1 MSEKKW
7 EKTFE
12 IEVPVERVWEAMT
25 TREELQVL
33 FSAPEDRGLDDGMPT
48 LEVLEAV
55 PLKKL
60 RWIQSRTEPPQ
71 HAEFTVTFE
80 SKEIGS
86 SVTVTRFGFGEGED
100 ADIFSNSFGL
110 GWLHGFRDMILYLET
125 GQVVHRHYNGC
136 SLSAM
141 GMSYQETPAGI
152 RVCEV
157 GEKGLAADAGLER
170 DDRIVRIGNTP
181 VYTRSDVW
189 VLNQVHPE
197 GTMLDV
203 EFIRGRELM
212 HSKGRTVGLDARLF
226 GE

>member
-12 IEVPVERVWEAMT
+12 IAVPVDRVWEAMT
-25 TREELQVL
+25 SGEELKVL
-33 FSAPEDRGLDDGMPT
+33 FSAPEDRALDEGMPK

-60 RWIQSRTEPPQ
+60 RWVQYRDQTPNK
-71 HAEFTVTFE
+71 AEFTVTFE

-141 GMSYQETPAGI
+141 GMSYEETPAGI

-157 GEKGLAADAGLER
+157 GEKGLARDARLER
-170 DDRIVRIGNTP
+170 GDRIVRIGKTP

-189 VLNQVHPE
+189 VLNQVYSE
-197 GTMLDV
+197 GTELEV

-212 HSKGRTVGLDARLF
+212 HGNGRTCGLDARLP

>member
-1 MSEKKW
+1 MSGKW

-12 IEVPVERVWEAMT
+12 ISVPVERVWEAMT
-25 TREELQVL
+25 NREELKVL
-33 FSAPEDRGLDDGMPT
+33 FTPPPGRALESGLPT
-48 LEVLEAV
+48 LELLEAV

-60 RWIQSRTEPPQ
+60 RWTQERPSGKC
-71 HAEFTVTFE
+71 EFTVVFE

-86 SVTVTRFGFGEGED
+86 SLTVTRFGFGEGED

-110 GWLHGFRDMILYLET
+110 GWLQGFRDMILYLET
-125 GQVVHRHYNGC
+125 GQLVHRHYNGC

-141 GMSYQETPAGI
+141 GMSYEETPGGI

-157 GEKGLAADAGLER
+157 GKEGLGPEAGLER
-170 DDRIVRIGNTP
+170 GDRIVRIGDVP

-189 VLNQVHPE
+189 VLNQLHPV
-197 GTMLDV
+197 GTELDV
-203 EFIRGRELM
+203 EFIRGTELI
-212 HSKGRTVGLDARLF
+212 HARGRTCELSGRLL